1 MRIGLF
7 ILILFSLSAP
17 LSAQI
22 PDTLVTEPGG
32 VPDPNVGEP
41 LLLETPDSN
50 IDVSRAARKLRRDS
64 LRTLR
69 RLERATPNPKK
80 AMFLSLALPGSGQIY
95 NGQWWKAPIVY
106 AGIGGA
112 IYNIQYNTRFY
123 RRFRTAYLLKIDDQ
137 PHEFSANAR
146 LDNESVLLNYRN
158 QFDKRVQ
165 EGYLLLIGA
174 YGLQVLE
181 AFVAAHL
188 KDFDTSDDIGLRL
201 QPATEIIPG
210 YGTSFGVGVVIP
222 LSR

>member
-1 MRIGLF
+1 MRIAFFLF
-7 ILILFSLSAP
+7 FLFGTLAP
-17 LSAQI
+17 LCAQI

-32 VPDPNVGEP
+32 VPDPNTGEP
-41 LLLETPDSN
+41 LLIGGDDAGAE
-50 IDVSRAARKLRRDS
+50 VSADPRRLRRDS
-64 LRTLR
+64 LRTAR
-69 RLERATPNPKK
+69 RLNRATPNPRR
-80 AMFLSLALPGSGQIY
+80 AMFLSLALPGTGQIY

-112 IYNIQYNTRFY
+112 IYNIQYNTRLY
-123 RRFRTAYLLKIDDQ
+123 RRFRTAYLLKIDGET
-137 PHEFSANAR
+137 HEFSTNTR
-146 LDNESVLLNYRN
+146 LDNENVLLNYRN

-201 QPATEIIPG
+201 QPTTEVVPG
-210 YGTSFGVGVVIP
+210 YGTSFGMGVIIP
-222 LSR
+222 LNR